1 MDKEETDFRK
11 GISNEIFDD
20 IFEVRMD
27 RYTHAF
33 NIRDYIVLWRGLDNL
48 IFDLVDRPEFI
59 HKMMERLTAISLDIL
74 EQLEEKGLLG
84 QLQST
89 IHCFGAW
96 TDELPQD
103 SYNPHPKA
111 NDLWTYG
118 MAQIFSNVSPQ
129 MHNEFEIE
137 YAMRWYGNFGLAY
150 YGCCEPLDT
159 KMDIVCKLPNIRKV
173 SMSPWTNMD
182 RGAEAIGSDYVF

>member
-1 MDKEETDFRK
+1 
-11 GISNEIFDD
+11 
-20 IFEVRMD
+20 MD

-137 YAMRWYGNFGLAY
+137 YAHEMVWKLWLGLLWLLRTFGYKNGYRLQVAKYPEGFNEPVDQYGPGCGSHWERLCVFRKAY
-150 YGCCEPLDT
+150 AC
-159 KMDIVCKLPNIRKV
+159 
-173 SMSPWTNMD
+173 
-182 RGAEAIGSDYVF
+182 VF